1 MPVSYKLFILAKIRS
16 VDPFLYLDLAPAC
29 LLTFMGLQKILKST
43 IFIETSQWEKSAEP
57 RTEVMN
63 ASTSLFIQENTAL
76 AFSTHA
82 KMRQNIPIHGIELD
96 QPCAYQFLWCFSQ
109 IRTQTVHIHGIQ
121 HN

>member
-1 MPVSYKLFILAKIRS
+1 M
-16 VDPFLYLDLAPAC
+16 D
-29 LLTFMGLQKILKST
+29 LQKILKSS

-63 ASTSLFIQENTAL
+63 AAPSLFIQENTAL
-76 AFSTHA
+76 VFSTHA

-96 QPCAYQFLWCFSQ
+96 QPGAYQFLRCFSQ
-109 IRTQTVHIHGIQ
+109 IRAQAVHIHGIQ

>member
-29 LLTFMGLQKILKST
+29 LLTFMDLQKILKSS

-63 ASTSLFIQENTAL
+63 LYVVNRFYMKTYEVGRDFYEQFEERLTEGKQLLSLA
-76 AFSTHA
+76 
-82 KMRQNIPIHGIELD
+82 
-96 QPCAYQFLWCFSQ
+96 
-109 IRTQTVHIHGIQ
+109 
-121 HN
+121 